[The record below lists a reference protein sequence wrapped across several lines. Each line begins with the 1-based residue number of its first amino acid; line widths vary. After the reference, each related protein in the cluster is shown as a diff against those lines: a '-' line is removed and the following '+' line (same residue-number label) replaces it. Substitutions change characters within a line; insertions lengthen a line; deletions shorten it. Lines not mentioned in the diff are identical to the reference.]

1 MKHRSRWLS
10 GSAAIIITLFGATA
24 VLAYAGQV
32 AGSIQ
37 VGVSGT
43 AACERPVTVTA
54 TVMDGDGKL
63 ISGQPV
69 EWIFVS
75 SPSDDDVINTTP
87 SVTDSEGVATT
98 TVSLA
103 CVAGERRIRATA
115 DDVSAEAFLSLGG
128 VGLPNTSTAPHTPL
142 VPLLVV
148 AVLSTLGGGILLRRL
163 ALSTR

>member
-10 GSAAIIITLFGATA
+10 GFTAITISLIGATA
-24 VLAYAGQV
+24 VLGYAGEV
-32 AGSIQ
+32 AGSVQ

-43 AACERPVTVTA
+43 VTCESPVTVTA
-54 TVMDGDGKL
+54 TVMDRDGKL
-63 ISGQPV
+63 ISEQPV

-87 SVTDSEGVATT
+87 TVTDSDGVATT

-115 DDVSAEAFLSLGG
+115 DDVSAEAVLSLGG
-128 VGLPNTSTAPHTPL
+128 AGLPDTSTAPNTQL

-148 AVLSTLGGGILLRRL
+148 AVLSILGGGILLRTL
-163 ALSTR
+163 ALRTR